1 MAGSI
6 IFSAPPWR
14 ATKDLDT
21 LHDTFSRSMFN
32 SYYLNCMYY
41 GSSASFGLFL
51 LSHVGSNCM
60 SQMSLRISP
69 RMGPLPDAC
78 SHRFTSE
85 TTFLMSRIF
94 VFQPPSGSDWQAR
107 AIEEDR
113 HVPSTDSLA
122 RRSARFGVVNSCA
135 NEFNANT
142 SRKAGIT
149 DFFRRMAFFRRKGIF
164 LMNEPTYQAYGSIS
178 ILVNASMIACY
189 SQRQPPCATVLHAW
203 PAVFGLKK
211 S

>member
-1 MAGSI
+1 MAGST

-14 ATKDLDT
+14 ATKDLDI
-21 LHDTFSRSMFN
+21 LYDTFSRSMLK

-41 GSSASFGLFL
+41 GSSASFDLFL
-51 LSHVGSNCM
+51 LSPVGSNCM
-60 SQMSLRISP
+60 SMSTPRCPFEWAHRI
-69 RMGPLPDAC
+69 GPLPDAC

-85 TTFLMSRIF
+85 TTFLMSRTF

-122 RRSARFGVVNSCA
+122 RRSARFGVVNSCT
-135 NEFNANT
+135 NKFNANT

-149 DFFRRMAFFRRKGIF
+149 DFSRRIF
-164 LMNEPTYQAYGSIS
+164 LMNELTYQAYRSIS
-178 ILVNASMIACY
+178 ILIIASMIACY
-189 SQRQPPCATVLHAW
+189 SQRQPHAPPCRMHGPLCLA
-203 PAVFGLKK
+203 
-211 S
+211 